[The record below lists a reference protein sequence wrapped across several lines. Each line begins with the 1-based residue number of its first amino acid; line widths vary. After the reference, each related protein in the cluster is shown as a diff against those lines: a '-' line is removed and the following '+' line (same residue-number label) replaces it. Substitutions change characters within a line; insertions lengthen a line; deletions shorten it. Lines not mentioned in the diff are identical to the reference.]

1 LFQLHRIDPK
11 VPAAEQ
17 FGLLKRLIDEGK
29 VRHVGLSEVSVAEI
43 KAARKLV
50 PIVSVQNR
58 FNLTDRSSEAVLT
71 YCEANQ
77 LGFIPWYPIAS
88 GSLAQPGG
96 VLGKLSAATGATP
109 SQLALAWLLR
119 RSPVMLPIPGTSTTL
134 HLEENCGAAQVQLSD
149 AQFKQ
154 LSAAA

>member
-1 LFQLHRIDPK
+1 M
-11 VPAAEQ
+11 
-17 FGLLKRLIDEGK
+17 
-29 VRHVGLSEVSVAEI
+29 SVAEI
-43 KAARKLV
+43 KAALKVV

-58 FNLTDRSSEAVLT
+58 YNLTDRASEDVVA
-71 YCEANQ
+71 YCEANK

-88 GSLAQPGG
+88 GSLARPGG
-96 VLGKLSAATGATP
+96 LLDTLSAATGATP

-119 RSPVMLPIPGTSTTL
+119 RSPVMLPIPGTASTA

>member
-1 LFQLHRIDPK
+1 
-11 VPAAEQ
+11 
-17 FGLLKRLIDEGK
+17 
-29 VRHVGLSEVSVAEI
+29 
-43 KAARKLV
+43 LV

-96 VLGKLSAATGATP
+96 VLGKLSAATGATA

-119 RSPVMLPIPGTSTTL
+119 RSPVMLPIPGTSTTA